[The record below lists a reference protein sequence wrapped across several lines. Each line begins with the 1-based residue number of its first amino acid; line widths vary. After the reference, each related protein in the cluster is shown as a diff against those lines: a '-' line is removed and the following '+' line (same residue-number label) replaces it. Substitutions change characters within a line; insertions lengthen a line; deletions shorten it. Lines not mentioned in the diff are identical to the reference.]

1 MFTIIFTTGG
11 SKERKGRGPPLGLM
25 SFIFSFRYK
34 ILSSNRLAHSL
45 LGMAHPPLGNPGSAT
60 FYNEWCYFVIVDQ
73 LDKISPYS
81 QIFLIKWRN
90 ILNLSLWSSHIDK
103 NRHGFKWN
111 DFPERNLFRTLSRL
125 LLQDSDQWTKSHTH
139 STTSTTF
146 MLTFLVP
153 LFKVYSKKNT
163 FMWQLDVE

>member
-1 MFTIIFTTGG
+1 MY
-11 SKERKGRGPPLGLM
+11 
-25 SFIFSFRYK
+25 FIFMQFRYK
-34 ILSSNRLAHSL
+34 ILSKVGALPSGYGA
-45 LGMAHPPLGNPGSAT
+45 SASGKSWIRH
-60 FYNEWCYFVIVDQ
+60 FLQWMMLFFVIVDQ
-73 LDKISPYS
+73 LDKISPYN

-90 ILNLSLWSSHIDK
+90 LLNLSLWSPHIDK
-103 NRHGFKWN
+103 NRHGFNWN

-146 MLTFLVP
+146 MLTFLVA